1 MGSMGMTNFQGLS
14 LSTTT
19 PTIAKAISAVYRITP
34 ESIFTAQQAALHIYK
49 TPPNS
54 EVFFN

>member
-1 MGSMGMTNFQGLS
+1 MGMTNFQGLS

>member
-1 MGSMGMTNFQGLS
+1 MTNFQGLS

-19 PTIAKAISAVYRITP
+19 PTVAKAMSAVYRRIRP

-54 EVFFN
+54 AVFFN

>member
-1 MGSMGMTNFQGLS
+1 MTNFQGLS

-19 PTIAKAISAVYRITP
+19 PTVTKATNAVYWKITL

-49 TPPNS
+49 THPNS
-54 EVFFN
+54 AVFFN

>member
-1 MGSMGMTNFQGLS
+1 MGSRGMTNFKALS

-19 PTIAKAISAVYRITP
+19 LTITKTMSTVYRITP
-34 ESIFTAQQAALHIYK
+34 ESIFTAQQAALHIDK

-54 EVFFN
+54 AVFFN